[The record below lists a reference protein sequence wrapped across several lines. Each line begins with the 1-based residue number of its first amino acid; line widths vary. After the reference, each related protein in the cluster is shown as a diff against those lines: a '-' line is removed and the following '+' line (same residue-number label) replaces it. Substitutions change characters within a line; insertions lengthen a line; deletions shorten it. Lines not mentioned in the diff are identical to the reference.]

1 MTKRHAGCED
11 GEIESVTN
19 TDLIRALGR
28 WSHDPSFSERA
39 QKALRRA
46 AISMIILDAPLD
58 DYARNGDLLSIR
70 WVGPFVARVVKEI
83 LSGTRPPVPPTD
95 EWPES
100 VRTTYELIA
109 PGYDTF
115 LALYDARRFAEQR
128 GLPAAQGDLQ
138 NHTTWSDGS
147 ASPRAVVRAAENL
160 GYEYIAITD
169 HSAGLRIAR
178 GMPVE
183 KMRRQHAALERLSA
197 RLGFRI
203 FRGVEVNVL
212 PSGDLDMTADDLGGV
227 ELVVASCHSNLRR
240 TEDQTARL
248 IAAVTHLGVHILGH
262 PRGRIFGVP
271 RGIRANWDE
280 VFAAAAQHRTAI
292 EINSSPDRQDVD
304 FELAGR
310 AGRAGCWISLGSDSH
325 SLREMTWL
333 DLARGHLALSGVRAG
348 RVLNFLSGRD
358 LEAWLGRKTQ
368 VSINTR
374 L

>member
-1 MTKRHAGCED
+1 VTKRHAGCED

-28 WSHDPSFSERA
+28 WSHDPGFSERA

-58 DYARNGDLLSIR
+58 DYARNGDLLNIR

-83 LSGTRPPVPPTD
+83 LSGTRSPVPPTD

-115 LALYDARRFAEQR
+115 LALCDARRFAEQR
-128 GLPAAQGDLQ
+128 GLPAARGDLQ

-147 ASPRAVVRAAENL
+147 ASPRTVVRAAENL

-183 KMRRQHAALERLSA
+183 KMRRQHAALEGLSA

-203 FRGVEVNVL
+203 LRGVEVNVL
-212 PSGDLDMTADDLGGV
+212 PSGDLDVSADDLRGV
-227 ELVVASCHSNLRR
+227 ELVVASYHSYLRR

-248 IAAVTHLGVHILGH
+248 IAAVSHPPVHILGH

-280 VFAAAAQHRTAI
+280 VLAAAAAHNTAI
-292 EINSSPDRQDVD
+292 EINSSPDR
-304 FELAGR
+304 
-310 AGRAGCWISLGSDSH
+310 
-325 SLREMTWL
+325 
-333 DLARGHLALSGVRAG
+333 
-348 RVLNFLSGRD
+348 
-358 LEAWLGRKTQ
+358 
-368 VSINTR
+368 
-374 L
+374 